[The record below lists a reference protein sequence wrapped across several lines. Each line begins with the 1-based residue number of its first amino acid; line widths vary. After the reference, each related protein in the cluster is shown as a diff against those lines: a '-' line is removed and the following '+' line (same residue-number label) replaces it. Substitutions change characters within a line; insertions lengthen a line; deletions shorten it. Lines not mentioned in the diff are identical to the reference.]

1 MSAYP
6 KATAWTFSLDSPT
19 TTSDNKNSSGSG
31 APAPAARAGWPAGR
45 PGLAAGT
52 QPRPRKTASLEG
64 SSSGDGVSAS
74 MGAMCSKSGGNVANK
89 ENMGELQDEMMML
102 PNGVDSTAMAGSG
115 GGSVDAQASSREVGL
130 EASKGAAASSNG
142 QGEGE
147 GAAMLGAVLD
157 STALLSPAP
166 AHGAQDAAVAAEG
179 SSPVGNNDADPGAA
193 AAVNGIA
200 GQGKGVRDA
209 QPEDRSAW
217 VARNLGMLPRGGSEI
232 EADKLQELPGLE
244 DCLHELLSERA
255 RHLSAMENLSSQL
268 RRREVEATKA
278 AHDAKALTARL
289 ECSEQDRSALE
300 RRARAEGE
308 EHRVERARWFVHKQ
322 ELETRCVQLES
333 RDTQY
338 RASIRKKEVEYG
350 RLQDSLRR
358 AVEKGSG
365 VVSRGAGKGVSKGS
379 RGIESNLE
387 LSPGEA
393 TTEAGRHPLGAV
405 LNDQAES
412 KVGELEGEN
421 IALRNMLQDLQRE
434 VMELKDYQDRHG
446 DLVSA
451 ERGSIEGGGIWGG
464 RMSVDP
470 LAEEV
475 IEGMPADWLERQFG
489 EENARQIKGMR
500 GAVKR
505 VLGEDEQEGGSA
517 DDSMSAEDVTS
528 LVSQLREAR
537 SLLREQDAIMFAAIF
552 DKPGAGTSAAT
563 RDRCMCGVDGGVLL
577 GGSGVWDSLDRL
589 EQQREDLGRERL
601 KLETDKAKFLEEAVH
616 RDSKSFVFACP
627 PATPT
632 TDSRYATPVHPHRN
646 ALRNGTLTVAA
657 ASPAPNGRGG
667 DAGNLSLMS
676 FTPPAA
682 SPDTAKLLGALGIVP

>member
-6 KATAWTFSLDSPT
+6 KATAWTFSLDSPAT
-19 TTSDNKNSSGSG
+19 NDNKNNSST
-31 APAPAARAGWPAGR
+31 APAPAARAGGPGGR

-52 QPRPRKTASLEG
+52 KPRLRKKDSLESSNGDSG
-64 SSSGDGVSAS
+64 SDGVCAS

-89 ENMGELQDEMMML
+89 ENMGQLPDEML
-102 PNGVDSTAMAGSG
+102 PNGVDSTMAGS
-115 GGSVDAQASSREVGL
+115 GGSVDAQANSRDRGL
-130 EASKGAAASSNG
+130 EALKGAAASSNG
-142 QGEGE
+142 QAEDD
-147 GAAMLGAVLD
+147 GAAVLGAVLD
-157 STALLSPAP
+157 STAFLSPAP
-166 AHGAQDAAVAAEG
+166 GHGAQGTAVVAVAEVTSPAG
-179 SSPVGNNDADPGAA
+179 SNDVEHGAA
-193 AAVNGIA
+193 AVVNGIA
-200 GQGKGVRDA
+200 GQDKGVSGV

-217 VARNLGMLPRGGSEI
+217 VARNLGMLPRGGNEI
-232 EADKLQELPGLE
+232 EAEKLKELPGLE
-244 DCLHELLSERA
+244 DCLHELLSERS
-255 RHLSAMENLSSQL
+255 RHLSAMETLSSQL
-268 RRREVEATKA
+268 RRREAEATKA
-278 AHDAKALTARL
+278 AHDNRALTARL

-365 VVSRGAGKGVSKGS
+365 AVSRGAGKGVSKCS

-387 LSPGEA
+387 LSPGA
-393 TTEAGRHPLGAV
+393 ASTEAGKHPLGAV
-405 LNDQAES
+405 LNNQAES

-421 IALRNMLQDLQRE
+421 VALRNMLQDLQRE

-489 EENARQIKGMR
+489 EENARQMKGMR
-500 GAVKR
+500 CAVKR
-505 VLGEDEQEGGSA
+505 VLGEGEQEGGSV
-517 DDSMSAEDVTS
+517 DESMSAEDVTS

-552 DKPGAGTSAAT
+552 DKPGAGTSAAN
-563 RDRCMCGVDGGVLL
+563 RDRCMCGVDDGVLG
-577 GGSGVWDSLDRL
+577 GGSGVWDSLERL
-589 EQQREDLGRERL
+589 EQQKEELGKERL
-601 KLETDKAKFLEEAVH
+601 KLEADKAKFLEEAVH

-632 TDSRYATPVHPHRN
+632 TDSRYATPVHHHGK
-646 ALRNGTLTVAA
+646 ALGNSKLTVAA
-657 ASPAPNGRGG
+657 ASPAPNGKGG
-667 DAGNLSLMS
+667 EVGSLSRMS
-676 FTPPAA
+676 FTPPTA
-682 SPDTAKLLGALGIVP
+682 SPDTTKLLGALGIVP

>member
-1 MSAYP
+1 MSVYP

-19 TTSDNKNSSGSG
+19 TNDNKNNSSG
-31 APAPAARAGWPAGR
+31 APAPAARAGGPGGR

-52 QPRPRKTASLEG
+52 KPRPRKKASLEG
-64 SSSGDGVSAS
+64 SSGDSGSDGVSAS

-89 ENMGELQDEMMML
+89 ENMAELPDEMML
-102 PNGVDSTAMAGSG
+102 PNGVDSTMAGSG
-115 GGSVDAQASSREVGL
+115 ASVDAPANSGDRGL

-142 QGEGE
+142 QAEDD
-147 GAAMLGAVLD
+147 GAAALGAVLD
-157 STALLSPAP
+157 STAFLSPAP
-166 AHGAQDAAVAAEG
+166 AHGAQGAAAVAAAEG
-179 SSPVGNNDADPGAA
+179 TSPAGSNDVEPGAA
-193 AAVNGIA
+193 AVVNGIA
-200 GQGKGVRDA
+200 GQDKGVSDV
-209 QPEDRSAW
+209 QPEGRSAW

-232 EADKLQELPGLE
+232 EAEKLKELPGLE

-255 RHLSAMENLSSQL
+255 RHLSAMETLSSQL
-268 RRREVEATKA
+268 RRREAEATKA
-278 AHDAKALTARL
+278 AHDNKALTARL

-300 RRARAEGE
+300 RRGRAEGE

-365 VVSRGAGKGVSKGS
+365 VVSRGAGKGGSKCS

-387 LSPGEA
+387 LSPGAA
-393 TTEAGRHPLGAV
+393 TTEAGKHPLGAV
-405 LNDQAES
+405 LNNQAES

-421 IALRNMLQDLQRE
+421 IALRNMLQDLQGE

-500 GAVKR
+500 CAVKR
-505 VLGEDEQEGGSA
+505 VLGEGEQEGGSA
-517 DDSMSAEDVTS
+517 DDSTSAGDVTS

-552 DKPGAGTSAAT
+552 DKPGAGTSAAN
-563 RDRCMCGVDGGVLL
+563 RDPCMFGVDDGVYL
-577 GGSGVWDSLDRL
+577 GGSGVWDSLERL
-589 EQQREDLGRERL
+589 EQQRE
-601 KLETDKAKFLEEAVH
+601 
-616 RDSKSFVFACP
+616 
-627 PATPT
+627 
-632 TDSRYATPVHPHRN
+632 
-646 ALRNGTLTVAA
+646 
-657 ASPAPNGRGG
+657 
-667 DAGNLSLMS
+667 
-676 FTPPAA
+676 
-682 SPDTAKLLGALGIVP
+682 

>member
-6 KATAWTFSLDSPT
+6 KATAWTFSLDSPST
-19 TTSDNKNSSGSG
+19 NDNKNNSSSAS
-31 APAPAARAGWPAGR
+31 APPEHAGGPGGR

-52 QPRPRKTASLEG
+52 KARSRKKASLEG
-64 SSSGDGVSAS
+64 SSGDSGSDEVSTS

-89 ENMGELQDEMMML
+89 ENMGQLPDEML
-102 PNGVDSTAMAGSG
+102 PNGVDSTMAGSS
-115 GGSVDAQASSREVGL
+115 GSVDAQANSRDRSL
-130 EASKGAAASSNG
+130 EALKGAAASSNG
-142 QGEGE
+142 QAEDD
-147 GAAMLGAVLD
+147 GAAVLGAVLD
-157 STALLSPAP
+157 STAFLSPAP
-166 AHGAQDAAVAAEG
+166 AHGAQGAAVPVDEVTSPAG
-179 SSPVGNNDADPGAA
+179 SNDVEHGAA
-193 AAVNGIA
+193 TVVNGIA
-200 GQGKGVRDA
+200 GQDKGVSDMK
-209 QPEDRSAW
+209 PEDRSAW

-232 EADKLQELPGLE
+232 EAEKLKELPGLE
-244 DCLHELLSERA
+244 DCLHELLSERS
-255 RHLSAMENLSSQL
+255 RHLSAMETLSSQL
-268 RRREVEATKA
+268 RRRDAEATKA
-278 AHDAKALTARL
+278 AHDNRALTARL

-365 VVSRGAGKGVSKGS
+365 VVSRGAGKGGSKCS

-387 LSPGEA
+387 LSPGAA
-393 TTEAGRHPLGAV
+393 TTEAGKHPLGAV
-405 LNDQAES
+405 LNNQAES

-451 ERGSIEGGGIWGG
+451 EKGSIEGGGIWGG
-464 RMSVDP
+464 RTCVDP

-500 GAVKR
+500 CAVKR
-505 VLGEDEQEGGSA
+505 VLGEGEQEGGSA
-517 DDSMSAEDVTS
+517 DDCVSAEDVTS

-552 DKPGAGTSAAT
+552 DKPGAETSAAN
-563 RDRCMCGVDGGVLL
+563 RDRCMCGADDGVLL
-577 GGSGVWDSLDRL
+577 GGSGVRDSLERL
-589 EQQREDLGRERL
+589 EQQREELGKERL
-601 KLETDKAKFLEEAVH
+601 KLEADKAKFLEEAVH

-632 TDSRYATPVHPHRN
+632 ADSRYATPVHHHGK
-646 ALRNGTLTVAA
+646 ALGNGKLTVAA
-657 ASPAPNGRGG
+657 ASPAPNQRGVE
-667 DAGNLSLMS
+667 AGNLSRMS
-676 FTPPAA
+676 FTPPTA
-682 SPDTAKLLGALGIVP
+682 SPDTTKLLGALGIVP

>member
-1 MSAYP
+1 
-6 KATAWTFSLDSPT
+6 
-19 TTSDNKNSSGSG
+19 
-31 APAPAARAGWPAGR
+31 
-45 PGLAAGT
+45 
-52 QPRPRKTASLEG
+52 
-64 SSSGDGVSAS
+64 

-89 ENMGELQDEMMML
+89 ENMGQLPDEMML
-102 PNGVDSTAMAGSG
+102 PNGVDSTMAGS
-115 GGSVDAQASSREVGL
+115 GGSVDAQSNSRDRGL
-130 EASKGAAASSNG
+130 EASKGATASSNG
-142 QGEGE
+142 QVEDD
-147 GAAMLGAVLD
+147 GAAVLGAALD
-157 STALLSPAP
+157 STAFLSPAP
-166 AHGAQDAAVAAEG
+166 AHGAQVAAAEG
-179 SSPVGNNDADPGAA
+179 TSPAGSNDVEPGAA
-193 AAVNGIA
+193 AVVNGIA
-200 GQGKGVRDA
+200 GQDKVVSDM
-209 QPEDRSAW
+209 QLEDRSAW

-232 EADKLQELPGLE
+232 EAEKLKELPGLE

-255 RHLSAMENLSSQL
+255 RHLSTMETLSSQL
-268 RRREVEATKA
+268 RRREAEATKA
-278 AHDAKALTARL
+278 AHDNKALTARL

-300 RRARAEGE
+300 RRGRAEGE

-365 VVSRGAGKGVSKGS
+365 VVSRGAGKGGSKCS

-387 LSPGEA
+387 LSPGAA
-393 TTEAGRHPLGAV
+393 TTEAGKHPLGAV
-405 LNDQAES
+405 LNNQAES

-421 IALRNMLQDLQRE
+421 FALRNMLQDLQRE

-489 EENARQIKGMR
+489 EENARQMKGMR
-500 GAVKR
+500 CAVKR
-505 VLGEDEQEGGSA
+505 VLGEGEQEGGSA

-552 DKPGAGTSAAT
+552 DKPGAGTSAANK
-563 RDRCMCGVDGGVLL
+563 DRCMFGGDDGVYL
-577 GGSGVWDSLDRL
+577 GGSGAWDSLERL
-589 EQQREDLGRERL
+589 EQQREELGKERL
-601 KLETDKAKFLEEAVH
+601 KLEADKAKFLEEAVH

-632 TDSRYATPVHPHRN
+632 ADSRYATPVHHHGK
-646 ALRNGTLTVAA
+646 ALGNGKLTVAA

-667 DAGNLSLMS
+667 EAGNLSRMS
-676 FTPPAA
+676 FTPPTA
-682 SPDTAKLLGALGIVP
+682 SPDTTKLLGALGIVP